1 MHSRHRHQSSIA
13 DAHEGTAETSGE
25 LLCDSLEETAA
36 AHICERLKKMGYSV
50 GRHIRLYGER
60 LEVVSDPFLHDG
72 LIAVRVRRRGHAS
85 ERVIHLP
92 KMVLQHIR

>member
-1 MHSRHRHQSSIA
+1 MQSRHRHQSSIA
-13 DAHEGTAETSGE
+13 VAHEGTADTSRE
-25 LLCDSLEETAA
+25 LLSDSLEETAV

-72 LIAVRVRRRGHAS
+72 LIAVRVRGKGHRS

-92 KMVLQHIR
+92 RMVLEHIR